1 MPHKSTFAEGGCR
14 INALSQTPD
23 AACLPDQGTEL
34 EGMEQPS
41 LTEVRPLLL
50 LDFPAEHIETSPRP
64 VLVGGGHP
72 GVAEGEGEVVLA
84 GADVLAGLR
93 TRIRIFFE
101 YPGVLGE
108 VVLAVTDGKL
118 DFGPREQI
126 F

>member
-1 MPHKSTFAEGGCR
+1 M
-14 INALSQTPD
+14 
-23 AACLPDQGTEL
+23 
-34 EGMEQPS
+34 
-41 LTEVRPLLL
+41 
-50 LDFPAEHIETSPRP
+50 
-64 VLVGGGHP
+64 
-72 GVAEGEGEVVLA
+72 AEGEGEVVLA